1 MSEAIELE
9 REDGG
14 EERLTDA
21 DLEALAQRRAASAPR
36 DSAGYK
42 RTGGPVTAMDP
53 TIVDH
58 MPCRRCR
65 APVEVTESG
74 MDAFVTFERLQISQ
88 GQVPTPRDQVQV
100 CDECR
105 KLVVAHAAKNARRV
119 CDRMAA
125 AVRTLKAGTGGEEER
140 LAIECLNKHDN
151 LRGPDGESETVRYWR
166 EKHRQKRGGESPWS
180 P

>member
-1 MSEAIELE
+1 MSELE
-9 REDGG
+9 EQETG
-14 EERLTDA
+14 EERLTEA
-21 DLEALAQRRAASAPR
+21 DLEALAQRRAAVAPR

-42 RTGGPVTAMDP
+42 RTGAPVTAMDT

-65 APVEVTESG
+65 APVAVTAAG
-74 MDAFVTFERLQISQ
+74 MEAVVTFERYLATQ
-88 GQVPTPRDQVQV
+88 GQVPTLRDQIQV
-100 CDECR
+100 CDQCR
-105 KLVVAHAAKNARRV
+105 KLVVEHAAKNARRV

-125 AVRTLKAGTGGEEER
+125 AVRTLRAGTGGEEER
-140 LAIECLNKHDN
+140 LAVEVLNKHDN

-166 EKHRQKRGGESPWS
+166 EKHRSKRGGESPWA